1 MMKRLLII
9 PALLA
14 SFMAAA
20 QNKTFTMSG
29 KIGTLNKPAMIYL
42 DYMDNGVGHG
52 DSSAVVNGEFK
63 FTGNIKSNAYA
74 RMALDPTGEGK
85 NKAVYTGDAIYF
97 YFGPE
102 QIQIA
107 SKDSLANAVFTGS
120 KIYNEHM
127 AYNKTIGGSIME
139 LTKGVNAEFAS
150 GSPEDQKDPGF
161 NKAVNDRYLAK
172 LNHKNEQ
179 QLVFAETNPASFF
192 ALVALSETQKTKE
205 NESRIAAAFK
215 KLDPKL
221 KTLDMGVELAQRIDA
236 STLTA
241 IGATAPVF
249 TQKDV
254 TGKPVSLAS
263 LKGKV
268 VLVEFWA
275 SWCGP
280 CRAENPN
287 LVKIY
292 NQYKDKGFEILA
304 VSLDNDKASW
314 QKAIKADGL
323 PWLHVS
329 DLKGWNN
336 EVGRLYGVRAVPASV
351 LVDKDGKVIGNELR
365 GESLSAKLA
374 ELYKNSDEA
383 L

>member
-1 MMKRLLII
+1 MKKLLVL
-9 PALLA
+9 PAMLIGL
-14 SFMAAA
+14 MATA
-20 QNKTFTMSG
+20 QTKTFTMTG
-29 KIGTLNKPAMIYL
+29 KIGSLNKPAMVYL
-42 DYMDNGVGHG
+42 DYMDNGEGHA
-52 DSSAVVNGEFK
+52 DSALLVDGQFK
-63 FTGNIKSNAYA
+63 FTGKIKTNAYA
-74 RMALDPTGEGK
+74 RMAMDHTGDGK
-85 NKAVYTGDAIYF
+85 GKAVYTGDAIYF

-120 KIYNEHM
+120 KIYDEHM

-139 LTKGVNAEFAS
+139 LTKAVNAEFAS

-161 NKAVNDRYLAK
+161 TKAVNDRYMAK
-172 LNHKNEQ
+172 LNNKNEQ
-179 QLVFAETNPASFF
+179 QLLFAEANPNSFF
-192 ALVALSETQKTKE
+192 SLVALSETQKTKE
-205 NESRIAAAFK
+205 NEARIVAAFK
-215 KLDPKL
+215 KLNPQL
-221 KTLDMGVELAQRIDA
+221 KGLDMGVELAQRIDA

-241 IGATAPVF
+241 IGASAPVF
-249 TQKDV
+249 TQNDV
-254 TGKPVSLAS
+254 NGKPVSLAG

-287 LVKIY
+287 LVKLY

-304 VSLDNDKASW
+304 VSLDSDKASW

-336 EVGRLYGVRAVPASV
+336 AVGRMYGVRGVPASV

-365 GESLSAKLA
+365 GESLKAKLA
-374 ELYKNSDEA
+374 ELYK
-383 L
+383 

>member
-1 MMKRLLII
+1 MKRILIMPVLLI
-9 PALLA
+9 
-14 SFMAAA
+14 SVMATA
-20 QNKTFTMSG
+20 QTKPFTMTG

-42 DYMDNGVGHG
+42 DYMENGQSHA
-52 DSSAVVNGEFK
+52 DSTYLVDGQFK
-63 FTGNIKSNAYA
+63 FAGKLNGNAYA

-85 NKAVYTGDAIYF
+85 GKAVYAGDAIYF
-97 YFGPE
+97 YFGAE
-102 QIQIA
+102 NMQLS
-107 SKDSLANAVFTGS
+107 SKDSLASAKITGS
-120 KIYNEHM
+120 KVYDEHM

-139 LTKGVNAEFAS
+139 ITKAANTEFSA

-161 NKAVNDRYLAK
+161 MKAVNDRFKARLE
-172 LNHKNEQ
+172 HKNEQ
-179 QLVFAETNPASFF
+179 QLVFAESHPNSFF
-192 ALVALSETQKTKE
+192 SLVALSETQKSKE
-205 NESRIAAAFK
+205 NEARIAAAFK
-215 KLDPKL
+215 KLDPQL
-221 KTLDMGVELAQRIDA
+221 KKLDMGVELAQRIEA

-241 IGATAPVF
+241 IGASAPVF

-254 TGKPVSLAS
+254 NGKPISLAD
-263 LKGKV
+263 LKGKT

-287 LVKIY
+287 LVKLY

-304 VSLDNDKASW
+304 VSLDSDKAAW
-314 QKAIKADGL
+314 EKAIKADGL

-336 EVGRLYGVRAVPASV
+336 AVGRLYGVRAVPASV

-365 GESLSAKLA
+365 GESLKAKLA
-374 ELYKNSDEA
+374 ELYN
-383 L
+383 